1 MNAQSIRV
9 FWQPGC
15 SACVKVKEFLTGLGV
30 PFESVDVLN
39 DAEGAAD
46 LQRLGARSLPVVSR
60 GSEFVFGQSLD
71 QVASFVGVKAK
82 SAERLPPVEL
92 VARWF
97 DVLAIEKSLVAEIP
111 VDKLGHRPIPNRD
124 RTLRDLAYHTY
135 QVPDVFVRNVEGE
148 FEDWAHYVNLPTP
161 PEIKTSA
168 DIIAFGDQAA
178 ADLSKWWQGVDD
190 RKLLWTVKTH
200 YGERP
205 AGNCSNAR
213 RGIRRSICA
222 SCKPC
227 WRSLAFRCRARRTLR
242 STRVCRCRP
251 ASGNSRSLLRRGPI
265 PAVARRLLRCRW
277 RC

>member
-1 MNAQSIRV
+1 VVNAQSIRV

-46 LQRLGARSLPVVSR
+46 LRRLGARSLPVVSR
-60 GSEFVFGQSLD
+60 GREFVFGQSLD
-71 QVASFVGVKAK
+71 QVANFVGVKAK
-82 SAERLPPVEL
+82 SAERLPPAEL

-97 DVLAIEKSLVAEIP
+97 DVLAIEKSLVTEIP

-161 PEIKTSA
+161 PEIKTRA

-200 YGERP
+200 YGEQPAWELLERQTWHSAQHMRQLQAVLEEFGVPLSRKASAALYAGLPLP
-205 AGNCSNAR
+205 AGL
-213 RGIRRSICA
+213 
-222 SCKPC
+222 
-227 WRSLAFRCRARRTLR
+227 WE
-242 STRVCRCRP
+242 
-251 ASGNSRSLLRRGPI
+251 
-265 PAVARRLLRCRW
+265 
-277 RC
+277 

>member
-39 DAEGAAD
+39 DAKGAAD

-97 DVLAIEKSLVAEIP
+97 DVLAIEKLLVAEIP
-111 VDKLGHRPIPNRD
+111 VDKLGHRSIPNRD

-135 QVPDVFVRNVEGE
+135 QVPDVFVRNVGGE

-178 ADLSKWWQGVDD
+178 ADLSKWWEGVDD

-205 AGNCSNAR
+205 AWELLERQTWHSAQHMRQLQAVLEEFGFPLSR
-213 RGIRRSICA
+213 KA
-222 SCKPC
+222 SAALYAGLP
-227 WRSLAFRCRARRTLR
+227 L
-242 STRVCRCRP
+242 P
-251 ASGNSRSLLRRGPI
+251 AGL
-265 PAVARRLLRCRW
+265 W
-277 RC
+277 E

>member
-30 PFESVDVLN
+30 PLESVDVLN

-46 LQRLGARSLPVVSR
+46 LRRLRREIAAGRCRADASSSWAITRSV
-60 GSEFVFGQSLD
+60 Q
-71 QVASFVGVKAK
+71 SFVGVKAK

-124 RTLRDLAYHTY
+124 RTLRDLACHTY

-148 FEDWAHYVNLPTP
+148 FEDWA
-161 PEIKTSA
+161 
-168 DIIAFGDQAA
+168 
-178 ADLSKWWQGVDD
+178 
-190 RKLLWTVKTH
+190 R
-200 YGERP
+200 
-205 AGNCSNAR
+205 
-213 RGIRRSICA
+213 
-222 SCKPC
+222 
-227 WRSLAFRCRARRTLR
+227 
-242 STRVCRCRP
+242 
-251 ASGNSRSLLRRGPI
+251 
-265 PAVARRLLRCRW
+265 
-277 RC
+277 

>member
-1 MNAQSIRV
+1 VNAQSIRV

-82 SAERLPPVEL
+82 SAERLPPSEL

-97 DVLAIEKSLVAEIP
+97 DVLAIEKSLVTEIP
-111 VDKLGHRPIPNRD
+111 IDMLDHRPIPNRD

-161 PEIKTSA
+161 REIRTSA
-168 DIIAFGDQAA
+168 DIIAFGDQAS

-200 YGERP
+200 YGERAAWELLERQTWHSAQHMRQLQAVLEEFGVPLSRKANAALYADLPLP
-205 AGNCSNAR
+205 AGL
-213 RGIRRSICA
+213 
-222 SCKPC
+222 
-227 WRSLAFRCRARRTLR
+227 WE
-242 STRVCRCRP
+242 
-251 ASGNSRSLLRRGPI
+251 
-265 PAVARRLLRCRW
+265 
-277 RC
+277 